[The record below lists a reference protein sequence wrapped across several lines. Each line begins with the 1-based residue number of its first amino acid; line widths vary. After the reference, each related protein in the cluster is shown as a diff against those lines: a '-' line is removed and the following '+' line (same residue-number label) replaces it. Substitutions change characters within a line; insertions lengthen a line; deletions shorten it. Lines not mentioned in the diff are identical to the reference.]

1 MYSLRRFFWVATT
14 YVLVEKQ
21 EKIMFNSVVLSR
33 DTQVNAK
40 YHLIGSNEKD
50 KWPRGYKT
58 FSCSTQ
64 LTMKFIMPI
73 NVKMPTTVCI
83 LTSSMINTTSESLK
97 ARKVLIL

>member
-1 MYSLRRFFWVATT
+1 MRWFFWVATT

-83 LTSSMINTTSESLK
+83 LTSTSMINTTSESLK